1 MSAAR
6 RTTPPPDMTG
16 VKDDWQRAIQARKRA
31 ENPPVDEPEDSDDD
45 ATTPRGHDATTD
57 TLRDAD
63 APPAVSTRPRASKG
77 SRQQAPRVADAL
89 AMTVRVDRAEAA
101 DIDRLIL
108 DLRDET
114 GQRLDKAE
122 VVRELLRLAQHDPAV
137 RRKLVRRLR

>member
-31 ENPPVDEPEDSDDD
+31 ENPPPDEPEDSGDD
-45 ATTPRGHDATTD
+45 ATTPRDHDATTGPQQ
-57 TLRDAD
+57 
-63 APPAVSTRPRASKG
+63 APAATRERARAKE
-77 SRQQAPRVADAL
+77 SRQAPRVAEAR
-89 AMTVRVDRAEAA
+89 AMTVRMDPDEADQVDRFV
-101 DIDRLIL
+101 L

-122 VVRELLRLAQHDPAV
+122 VVRELLRLAQHNPAV
-137 RRKLVRRLR
+137 RRALVKRLR